1 MNVDQSQQA
10 DVSICRLNRFGASHT
25 GLHLAKGIPIR
36 DRMTLTSFILVIV
49 AVAATQALACS
60 IPVFRYALENWRP
73 DPYTA
78 FVLHQGELTAE
89 QQELVEA
96 LESNHLEDTGAA
108 NLIVKSV
115 NFDADLNED
124 EQRLRDEFADETL
137 PLLVVKNPVKRGLP
151 ETVFE
156 GELTPAAVS
165 QLVQSP
171 LRTNI
176 KDRLLKGDSV
186 VWVYLECGD
195 QERDDEL
202 FGMLNTEL
210 ARLEKEIELPEI
222 EEEDLDELA
231 GSPDELK
238 VQFSAVRLS
247 RDDETEAAFCDMLL
261 HVEHDLHEAAY
272 VNEPMAFPVFGRGR
286 ALYALVGDGVTP
298 DLVEEACRFLTGACQ
313 CTVKA
318 ENPGVDILMQV
329 DWDKFIKPTEAVD
342 ASLPPLAGFS
352 GFGERVEDAETVMV
366 AVAGSEDEES
376 ASDPQE
382 SDAEDVGVT
391 GLPEPVPAEVSEPV
405 VVADDASVSD
415 DDNAVL
421 QNSIYVLALAAC
433 AMIMATFLVLRRSA
447 G

>member
-1 MNVDQSQQA
+1 M
-10 DVSICRLNRFGASHT
+10 
-25 GLHLAKGIPIR
+25 
-36 DRMTLTSFILVIV
+36 IV

-60 IPVFRYALENWRP
+60 IPVFRYALENWHP

-78 FVLHQGELTAE
+78 FVLHKGELTAE
-89 QQELVEA
+89 QQKLVEA
-96 LESNHLEDTGAA
+96 LESDHLEGNTAA
-108 NLIVKSV
+108 NLILMSV
-115 NFDADLNED
+115 DLDADLNED
-124 EQRLRDEFADETL
+124 EQRLQDEFSDEAL
-137 PLLVVKNPVKRGLP
+137 PLLVVRNPVKRGLP
-151 ETVFE
+151 ETVFQ

-186 VWVYLECGD
+186 VWVYLEGGD

-352 GFGERVEDAETVMV
+352 GFGERVEDVETV
-366 AVAGSEDEES
+366 AVAIASSDSDGEES

-382 SDAEDVGVT
+382 SDGEDVGVT
-391 GLPEPVPAEVSEPV
+391 EAPEPVPAEESETV
-405 VVADDASVSD
+405 AVADDSSVSA